1 VNILVVCPHFT
12 PDTAPTGEVMSAITN
27 ALADRGHR
35 ISVVTAL
42 PWYRLH
48 AIEPDWRGKRWSTQR
63 TSWGS
68 VTRLHPF
75 PTDKSNIPARALAF
89 VGFTGLAALAAV
101 TARIRPDV
109 VFVMSPPLPLGVS
122 GWLAAVLRRRPLVF
136 NIQDVF
142 PDAAVEVGAI
152 TNRRVITAA
161 SGLERWLYR
170 RSDAVT
176 VLSEDLRSNVA
187 GKLQGHR
194 PERVR
199 VIPNFVDTRRIAPL
213 DRLTMYRQEH
223 DLGDRLVVMYAG
235 NVGMS
240 QSLDLLVEAAV
251 RLRDRD
257 DVVFV
262 VNGGGSALISLEE
275 QAAALPNVRF
285 VGLQPRERL
294 GEVLASADIHV
305 VLLRRGLARASVP
318 SKLYS
323 ILASAR
329 PVVASVDVGSEVA
342 RTIDSAS
349 AGIAVPPDDP
359 DAFTAALVEL
369 LDDPKRRREAGA
381 SGRSFV
387 EEWISPA
394 GVAEAYESL
403 FSEVS
408 TAHRRRRR

>member
-1 VNILVVCPHFT
+1 
-12 PDTAPTGEVMSAITN
+12 
-27 ALADRGHR
+27 
-35 ISVVTAL
+35 
-42 PWYRLH
+42 
-48 AIEPDWRGKRWSTQR
+48 
-63 TSWGS
+63 
-68 VTRLHPF
+68 
-75 PTDKSNIPARALAF
+75 
-89 VGFTGLAALAAV
+89 
-101 TARIRPDV
+101 
-109 VFVMSPPLPLGVS
+109 
-122 GWLAAVLRRRPLVF
+122 
-136 NIQDVF
+136 
-142 PDAAVEVGAI
+142 
-152 TNRRVITAA
+152 
-161 SGLERWLYR
+161 
-170 RSDAVT
+170 
-176 VLSEDLRSNVA
+176 
-187 GKLQGHR
+187 
-194 PERVR
+194 
-199 VIPNFVDTRRIAPL
+199 
-213 DRLTMYRQEH
+213 
-223 DLGDRLVVMYAG
+223 
-235 NVGMS
+235 MS